1 MTMRVAMYWHNGRSL
16 GHTAETAKVAH
27 ALAGG
32 VPHLSLAGVT
42 GAYRG
47 LDLLPAAMDVFKLPS
62 YADYDLAAGWHATAR
77 QGVTVERLFAM
88 RTELIDVF
96 LRHYAPHILLV
107 NHLPYGAAQELA
119 PALTRAPIGRRVL
132 TLRGV
137 LFDREKTNGEYF
149 SPASTRW
156 IDQHFDAIY
165 VHTDPRVFRLEEY
178 YTVPPVLRERIR
190 YLGYLAE
197 ESGVDRTTARREL
210 GLEPGERLIVAS
222 MGGGQGTLPIW
233 LAIVA
238 ALDSLR
244 DRFDRAVV
252 VTGPYLEADDGAD
265 LRARV
270 ADLSWLELHSYVSG
284 LPAWMSACDL
294 FLGAA
299 GSSTLGEILA
309 ARCNAVVIPRQVREP
324 EQRIHAQILAGR
336 NLVRLCDLPDLLS
349 GRLAPVL
356 AQALAEPLRPGP
368 GVALNG
374 ARQYPRLLAELL
386 R

>member
-1 MTMRVAMYWHNGRSL
+1 
-16 GHTAETAKVAH
+16 
-27 ALAGG
+27 

-62 YADYDLAAGWHATAR
+62 YADYDLASGWHATAR

-96 LRHYAPHILLV
+96 LRHYTPHILLV
-107 NHLPYGAAQELA
+107 NHLPYGAARELVS
-119 PALTRAPIGRRVL
+119 ALTRAPIGRRVL

-137 LFDREKTNGEYF
+137 LFDRDKTNGEYF

-210 GLEPGERLIVAS
+210 GLEPGEI
-222 MGGGQGTLPIW
+222 G
-233 LAIVA
+233 
-238 ALDSLR
+238 
-244 DRFDRAVV
+244 
-252 VTGPYLEADDGAD
+252 
-265 LRARV
+265 
-270 ADLSWLELHSYVSG
+270 LSS
-284 LPAWMSACDL
+284 
-294 FLGAA
+294 
-299 GSSTLGEILA
+299 
-309 ARCNAVVIPRQVREP
+309 
-324 EQRIHAQILAGR
+324 
-336 NLVRLCDLPDLLS
+336 
-349 GRLAPVL
+349 
-356 AQALAEPLRPGP
+356 
-368 GVALNG
+368 
-374 ARQYPRLLAELL
+374 
-386 R
+386 